1 MIPLVPKFLIVDD
14 VAENRFLVVKT
25 LLRKFPRAIIQEC
38 EHSIPAIAA
47 AKADRLSAIL
57 VHRTDDLDGVSLIA
71 QLRRVHAEV
80 PIIMLSGRDE
90 CPEAIAAGANLFL
103 NYEAWLRIGTI
114 IEQVI
119 MKASPPRAAT
129 PAAVPVPI
137 TT

>member
-38 EHSIPAIAA
+38 EHSVPAISA
-47 AKADRLSAIL
+47 AKSDRLTAIL
-57 VHRTDDLDGVSLIA
+57 VHRTDDLDGVALIT

-90 CPEAIAAGANLFL
+90 CPEAITAGANLFL

-114 IEQVI
+114 VEQVI
-119 MKASPPRAAT
+119 MKASAPRV
-129 PAAVPVPI
+129 PAPVPI